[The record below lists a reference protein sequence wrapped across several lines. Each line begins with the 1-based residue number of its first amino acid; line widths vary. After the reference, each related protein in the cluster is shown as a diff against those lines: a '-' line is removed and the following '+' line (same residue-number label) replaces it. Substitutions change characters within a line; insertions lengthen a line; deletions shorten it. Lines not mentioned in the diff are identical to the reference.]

1 MKCVISLFA
10 ASALTAC
17 NLVSERLPYE
27 VQQVAASGQTTPM
40 PGRGDRADDP
50 ALWVHPGDAGQS
62 LILGTD
68 KTKGL
73 YVYGLDG
80 VERQRLDVGRVNN
93 VDVRGSIAVASN
105 RGVNGLS
112 WFRIGSDNDGA
123 RVSHVG
129 DTPVTRT
136 EPYGIC
142 LGQIKGQFLAAVTY
156 KDGAIELWR
165 ATGGARE
172 LPEVSL
178 ERTVLLDSQLEGCV
192 FDDSEMRL
200 FIGEEGHG
208 IWVLDISRSTAE
220 PEELDTIAAGNGLVA
235 DVEGL
240 SLYITPDGGYLVAS
254 AQRADRFVIYDRL
267 PPYGIVGAF
276 RIAGSADGRV
286 DRVSH
291 TDGIDISS
299 TAMPGFPLGVL
310 IVQDDANPRSGV
322 NQNFKIVDWRNVAAA
337 IERLRAGSAAAEE
350 SR

>member
-1 MKCVISLFA
+1 MKSVINLFA

-17 NLVSERLPYE
+17 VFVPERLPYE
-27 VQQVAASGQTTPM
+27 VQQVAASVQTAPM

-68 KTKGL
+68 KAKGL

-80 VERQRLDVGRVNN
+80 VERQRLNVGQVNN

-112 WFRIGSDNDGA
+112 WFHIGIGNDGG
-123 RVSHVG
+123 RVSHIG

-136 EPYGIC
+136 EPYGTC
-142 LGQIKGQFLAAVTY
+142 LGRADDHLLAGVTY

-165 ATGGARE
+165 ATDEGKE

-178 ERTVLLDSQLEGCV
+178 ERTVMFDSQLEGCV

-208 IWVLDISRSTAE
+208 IWVLDLSEFEANARE
-220 PEELDTIAAGNGLVA
+220 VDTIAAGNGLVA

-240 SLYITPDGGYLVAS
+240 ALYITPGGGYLIAS
-254 AQRADRFVIYDRL
+254 AQRADRFVIYDRS

-276 RIAGSADGRV
+276 SVSGSADGHI
-286 DRVSH
+286 DAVSH

-299 TAMPGFPLGVL
+299 TALPGFPLGVL
-310 IVQDDANPRSGV
+310 IVQDDANPRSGM
-322 NQNFKIVDWRNVAAA
+322 NQNFKIVDWRHVEAA
-337 IERLRAGSAAAEE
+337 IERLRAGPAAAEE